1 MEKNRVDK
9 IRRTVGGIVF
19 FSALIIIGILARY
32 FLIPM
37 TSGDQTGFLEPWYDT
52 IKHNGGFAAVGMDI
66 GDYMPTYYY
75 IIALATYL
83 PLEPMTALKLFSCI
97 ADFFLAFTVMKIV
110 GKVTESRE
118 KGLLAF
124 AVTFMLP
131 TVLLDSAGW
140 AQCDAIFTLFLALC
154 IYALICN
161 KDCLAVASFTVSFV
175 FKIQAIFLVPML
187 LVMLLKGKIRI
198 RSLLAFPIVYLV
210 SIVPALIAGG
220 DFFRILTVYFRQ
232 PMQYSSLNMTLPNI
246 WTVVADV
253 KLPKSDLL
261 SSAGVM
267 LAGAAVLSVIY
278 YMFTKNYE
286 FTPEVIIAGS
296 ALFALFVPYVL
307 PHMHERYYY
316 FAVIAA
322 VILAF
327 CEKKLFWVLPVI
339 EFASAAS
346 MSCFLLGQKAADM
359 DLLFI
364 LVTAALCGIFI
375 YNYKLINQNSIKP
388 EASDKKE

>member
-1 MEKNRVDK
+1 MEKNNVDK
-9 IRRTVGGIVF
+9 IRRTVGGIIF
-19 FSALIIIGILARY
+19 FSAVIIIGILARY
-32 FLIPM
+32 FLMPM
-37 TSGDQTGFLEPWYDT
+37 TSGDQSGFLEPWYDT
-52 IKHNGGFAAVGMDI
+52 ISYNGGFSAVGMDI

-83 PLEPMTALKLFSCI
+83 PLKPMTALKLFSCI
-97 ADFFLAFTVMKIV
+97 ADFFLAFAVMKIV
-110 GKVTESRE
+110 GKVTQSRE
-118 KGLLAF
+118 KGLLSF

-140 AQCDAIFTLFLALC
+140 AQCDAIFTLFLVLC

-161 KDCLAVASFTVSFV
+161 KDYLAVASFTVAFV
-175 FKIQAIFLVPML
+175 FKIQAIFLAPLL
-187 LVMLLKGKIRI
+187 LVMLLKGRIRI
-198 RSLLAFPIVYLV
+198 RSLAAFPVVYLV

-232 PMQYSSLNMTLPNI
+232 PLQYASLNMTLPNI

-278 YMFTKNYE
+278 YTFTKNYE
-286 FTPEVIIAGS
+286 FTPKVIIGGS

-316 FAVIAA
+316 FAVVTA

-327 CEKKLFWVLPVI
+327 CEKKLFWVLPII

-346 MSCFLLGQKAADM
+346 MSYFLLGQKVADM
-359 DLLFI
+359 NLLFI
-364 LVTAALCGIFI
+364 LVTAALIGIFI
-375 YNYKLINQNSIKP
+375 YNYRLINQNAVKS
-388 EASDKKE
+388 ETSGKKE